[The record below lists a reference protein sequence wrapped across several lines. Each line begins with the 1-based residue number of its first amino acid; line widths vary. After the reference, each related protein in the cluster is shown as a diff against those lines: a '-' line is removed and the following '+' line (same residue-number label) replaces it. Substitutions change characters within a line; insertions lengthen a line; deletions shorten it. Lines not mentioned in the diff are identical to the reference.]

1 MRWHS
6 LFPALAFAL
15 FASAGTSAE
24 PDVTVSLRCP
34 PKVAPGRVRCDV
46 DATPASG
53 ATLSWVDVVVLPGS
67 LPPLRGRLAPS
78 DGEVRPERASFAFAL
93 LAKDH
98 GPAEVRVAVRAVTCR
113 EGGCVATSVE
123 RKVDVTVE

>member
-6 LFPALAFAL
+6 VLLPLAVSL
-15 FASAGTSAE
+15 FASAAISAE

-53 ATLSWVDVVVLPGS
+53 ATLSWADVVVLPGS

-78 DGEVRPERASFAFAL
+78 DGEVRPERATFAFAL

-98 GPAEVRVAVRAVTCR
+98 GPAEVRVAVRAVVCR
-113 EGGCVATSVE
+113 EGGCLATSLE

>member
-6 LFPALAFAL
+6 VFLATALVL
-15 FASAGTSAE
+15 LVGTAISAE

-46 DATPASG
+46 DATPAAG

-67 LPPLRGRLAPS
+67 LSPLRGRLAPS

-93 LAKDH
+93 VAKDH

-113 EGGCVATSVE
+113 EGGCVATRVE
-123 RKVDVTVE
+123 RKVDVLVE

>member
-6 LFPALAFAL
+6 LLLTTALLAFA
-15 FASAGTSAE
+15 SAATPADPE
-24 PDVTVSLRCP
+24 VTVSLRCP

-46 DATPASG
+46 DATPAQG
-53 ATLSWVDVVVLPGS
+53 ASLSWVDVVVLPGS

-78 DGEVRPERASFAFAL
+78 DGEVRPERASFPFAL

-113 EGGCVATSVE
+113 DGGCQATRVE